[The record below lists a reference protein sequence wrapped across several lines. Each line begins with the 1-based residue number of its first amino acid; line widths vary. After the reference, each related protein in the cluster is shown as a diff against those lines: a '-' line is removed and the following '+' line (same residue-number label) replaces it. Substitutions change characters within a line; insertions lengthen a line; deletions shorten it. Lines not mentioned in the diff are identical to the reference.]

1 MLSSRDALS
10 SLQAALTGVR
20 RDEDRLT
27 ALLNASMEEAT
38 RLRARQAETFR
49 ALARI
54 RLDTIREEGMTRGL
68 STAERHALELLDSRK
83 EALARIT
90 DARKAMVAAIADAQ
104 AAEAAAG
111 AQVEKAVEALDEQRA
126 QTQARLKS
134 DAGWLAAV
142 AATEQAAARA
152 QASAEKAKLSEAEK
166 DGKKQPYEADELFM
180 YLWKRGY
187 GTSAYT
193 GSGLTRMGDSWV
205 ARLIGYESERQ
216 DYFMLNEIPLRL
228 REHADRLAG
237 EAAAVAERQAQLER
251 AALVADGVEAFE
263 AALQKAQ
270 EQFAAAQTKLDE
282 LEQVLRDQDAK
293 ATAASAEGG
302 DPVLREALDEIA
314 QALSRENLRKLQDEA
329 LKTPTPEDEKLVG
342 VLRDI
347 AVAMVRVDSQIEE
360 TRKTTLELARRRA
373 ELERSQ
379 DGFRRSGYDDP
390 MGGFVNDRMLGEI
403 IGGIVGGALRS
414 RDLEQAMRDGFG
426 RRETRSSGGFGG
438 SWPGGFGGGLGG
450 GLGGGSGGS
459 WGGGS
464 RSGGGGGGG
473 GFRTGGGF

>member
-38 RLRARQAETFR
+38 RLRTRQAETFR
-49 ALARI
+49 ALARM
-54 RLDTIREEGMTRGL
+54 RLDAIRQEGVTGAL
-68 STAERHALELLDSRK
+68 TSAERRALQLIDDRK
-83 EALARIT
+83 DALARAVE
-90 DARKAMVAAIADAQ
+90 ARKTLVSSIAQAQ
-104 AAEAAAG
+104 AAEADAATV
-111 AQVEKAVEALDEQRA
+111 VEKAIDALDERRA
-126 QTQARLKS
+126 QTQARLKG
-134 DAGWLAAV
+134 DAAW
-142 AATEQAAARA
+142 QAAAA
-152 QASAEKAKLSEAEK
+152 ATDHAAATAKAAADKAARSEAEK
-166 DGKKQPYEADELFM
+166 DGKKQPYEADDLFI
-180 YLWKRGY
+180 YLWQRGF

-193 GSGLTRMGDSWV
+193 GSGLTRMGDAWV
-205 ARLIGYESERQ
+205 ARLIGYEAARQ
-216 DYFMLNEIPLRL
+216 DYFMLNQIPLRL

-237 EAAAVAERQAQLER
+237 EAAAIAEQQAKLER

-263 AALQKAQ
+263 ADLKKAQ
-270 EQFAAAQTKLDE
+270 DRFAAAQAKLDE
-282 LEQVLRDQDAK
+282 LEQSLRDQDARS
-293 ATAASAEGG
+293 AAAESG

-314 QALSRENLRKLQDEA
+314 QALSREDLRSLQDEA
-329 LKTPTPEDEKLVG
+329 LKTPTPEDEKLVA

-360 TRKTTLELARRRA
+360 TRKTTLELARRRT

-403 IGGIVGGALRS
+403 IGGIVGGVLRS
-414 RDLEQAMRDGFG
+414 RDLEQAMRDGFR

-438 SWPGGFGGGLGG
+438 NWPGGSGGFGGGFGG
-450 GLGGGSGGS
+450 G

-464 RSGGGGGGG
+464 SSGGGGG